1 MHRFMTDSTPALPQ
15 RVLPWLLGLM
25 MVACAGPEGT
35 TRSTG
40 VAPPPA
46 QPESASGLTTKSGW
60 RFQRQAVAAANPL
73 ATEAGAQVLR
83 AGGSAV
89 DAAIAVQMVLNL
101 VEPQSSG
108 IGGGGFMLL
117 RVARDGREVF
127 IDARERAPS
136 AASRCK
142 AARTGKFGGHAVGGL
157 CRDGGLVIH
166 SCSLA
171 GAARRRAVSAFRVY
185 CPDKSPSATPHRLE
199 RPPGQCPHRPA
210 QRILGCV
217 RNHRD
222 HRARGS
228 DCAGAFILAGIYRGG
243 LWLVAVAY
251 RNCVAAACHR
261 LACPTAKGT
270 AAASGACK
278 PASPRRADSGI
289 GCGAWAWPHL
299 ICDARCHPNK
309 H

>member
-1 MHRFMTDSTPALPQ
+1 MELLLHYTSSSSFQPPLPLYLMVHLLYPMVVYRLFQPLRRLLFLHRHCLCPTAL
-15 RVLPWLLGLM
+15 
-25 MVACAGPEGT
+25 GP
-35 TRSTG
+35 
-40 VAPPPA
+40 
-46 QPESASGLTTKSGW
+46 
-60 RFQRQAVAAANPL
+60 
-73 ATEAGAQVLR
+73 R
-83 AGGSAV
+83 AH
-89 DAAIAVQMVLNL
+89 
-101 VEPQSSG
+101 SS
-108 IGGGGFMLL
+108 
-117 RVARDGREVF
+117 RRWPV
-127 IDARERAPS
+127 P
-136 AASRCK
+136 C
-142 AARTGKFGGHAVGGL
+142 H
-157 CRDGGLVIH
+157 CR
-166 SCSLA
+166 
-171 GAARRRAVSAFRVY
+171 R
-185 CPDKSPSATPHRLE
+185 
-199 RPPGQCPHRPA
+199 QCPHRPA

-278 PASPRRADSGI
+278 PASPRRADPGI